1 MHTHTHARACVHTHI
16 HAHEVLAYDCQYYPL
31 LQVLLSTDESLQIAA
46 VQCVKIV
53 LDQCPSFCKEL
64 LAADIAG

>member
-1 MHTHTHARACVHTHI
+1 MYIV
-16 HAHEVLAYDCQYYPL
+16 VCQLQALL

-46 VQCVKIV
+46 VQCVKTV
-53 LDQCPSFCKEL
+53 LDQCPNFCKDL